1 MPLKLKAPR
10 KGKSPNWSIRGTY
23 LGIGVDKSCGTA
35 RRSVALQKLRELEAA
50 IERGEYP
57 PKAKTHS
64 GRLGE
69 KTFLSAARAY
79 LEAGRRRRYV
89 GPLIRYFGETPIGDI
104 DQDAIDEAAAAIL
117 PHGLPQ
123 TRNTC
128 VYTPV
133 SAIIRFA
140 GVDLKLRRPK
150 DAKGRVV
157 TDALNPPDAEAIIKA
172 ADSFDMEYGILLRML
187 LYTGVRLG
195 EALQL
200 EWEMIRLEECRAWI
214 RARKNG
220 DPLEVQLRGDLV
232 AALEAHPRRAEAGRV
247 FRFRQGGN
255 LKHKLVRA
263 RMMALGMDCPARR
276 PKGWRQPPHRLSW
289 VNHHTFRHTWATWMR
304 RYAGADVD
312 SLLATKNWR
321 DPRSTRR
328 YVHVSAREEWGR
340 VEKLPS
346 LGGKNVESR
355 RG

>member
-23 LGIGVDKSCGTA
+23 LGIGVDKSCGTP
-35 RRSVALQKLRELEAA
+35 RRSLALKRLRELEGA

-57 PKAKTHS
+57 AKAEAHR
-64 GRLGE
+64 GGLGE

-89 GPLIRYFGETPIGDI
+89 GPLIRHFGETPIGEI
-104 DQDAIDEAAAAIL
+104 DQTAIDEAAVAML
-117 PHGLPQ
+117 PRALPQ

-133 SAIIRFA
+133 SAILHFA
-140 GVDLKLRRPK
+140 GMNLKLRRPK
-150 DAKGRVV
+150 DAKGRVI
-157 TDALNPPDAEAIIKA
+157 TDALNPPDAAAIIKA
-172 ADSFDMEYGILLRML
+172 ADSFDAEYGILLRVL

-195 EALQL
+195 EALRL
-200 EWEMIRLEECRAWI
+200 EWEFIRLDERRAWI
-214 RARKNG
+214 RVRKNG

-232 AALEAHPRRAEAGRV
+232 EALEAHPLRAAAGRV

-263 RMMALGMDCPARR
+263 RMKALGMDCPSRR

-289 VNHHTFRHTWATWMR
+289 VNHHSFRHTWATWMR
-304 RYAGADVD
+304 RYGGADVD

-328 YVHVSAREEWGR
+328 YVHVSAREEWNR
-340 VEKLPS
+340 VEKLPG
-346 LGGKNVESR
+346 LGGKSVESR